1 MDPEIQQDELAG
13 LLHKRNVRPT
23 QARLLILAA
32 LKREANHLSVDELA
46 ELLRQAG
53 HRIGI
58 ATLYQNLNTLADSR
72 LLRRFTDDD
81 GVMRFDSNL
90 EPHQH
95 IVCSQCDAVM
105 DIMVDKDA
113 LSTIMSP
120 YNGNRIAE
128 WQVDR
133 ANVELHGL
141 CPACRK
147 GTKRK

>member
-1 MDPEIQQDELAG
+1 MNPETQQDDLAG
-13 LLHKRNVRPT
+13 LLTRRNIRPT
-23 QARLLILAA
+23 QSRLLILAT

-46 ELLRQAG
+46 DMFRHAG
-53 HRIGI
+53 QKIGI

-72 LLRRFTDDD
+72 LLRRFVDSD

-95 IVCSQCDAVM
+95 IVCSLCETVM
-105 DIMVDKDA
+105 DITVDKDA

-120 YNGNRIAE
+120 HNGNRLAD

-133 ANVELHGL
+133 ADVELHGL
-141 CPACRK
+141 CPSCRNK
-147 GTKRK
+147 GKRK